1 MKRRSIA
8 SKFWL
13 GDKVRFA
20 LDDEAVGIITSLRIG
35 MEGTVVYLVTWANR
49 CDSEHFTAEL
59 VPDPA
64 AIPDPPSA

>member
-20 LDDEAVGIITSLRIG
+20 LDDEGVGIVTSLRIV
-35 MEGTVVYLVTWANR
+35 MEGTIVYQVTWANR
-49 CDSEHFTAEL
+49 SVSDHFTAEL
-59 VPDPA
+59 IPDPA
-64 AIPDPPSA
+64 AIPDPPSP